1 MPVID
6 EFYVIAESGLC
17 YYSKSREREVDRSL
31 FSGFLTALNSLSQ
44 QISSEGMS
52 SLVLQNRKYTISKLE
67 GLLFIARTDVK
78 MKDNV
83 VRKEL
88 EEMQHIFLDNFSPST
103 LKESWDGDV
112 SVFENL
118 DAQFDKYFLESAAKR
133 MASLF

>member
-17 YYSKSREREVDRSL
+17 YYSKSREKEVDSAL
-31 FSGFLTALNSLSQ
+31 FTGFLTALNSLSQ
-44 QISSEGMS
+44 EITSEGMS
-52 SLVLQNRKYTISKLE
+52 SLVLQNRKYTISKIE

-78 MKDNV
+78 MKDGV

-88 EEMQHIFLDNFSPST
+88 EEMQQIFLSKFSPSK
-103 LKESWDGDV
+103 LRESWDGNV
-112 SVFENL
+112 TIFEDL
-118 DAQFDKYFLESAAKR
+118 DPQFDKFFLESAAKR